1 MKFGGL
7 PHLVVA
13 IIRPD
18 GGRIGGGT
26 VSVGHTAGGWHLD
39 LTGVRGHYWVDTCI
53 VGPDLPWVLNLYR
66 HQTSHIIVTSLIMTP
81 AQS

>member
-26 VSVGHTAGGWHLD
+26 VSVGHTTGGWHLD

-53 VGPDLPWVLNLYR
+53 VGPDLPWVLHLCRNYLVI
-66 HQTSHIIVTSLIMTP
+66 S
-81 AQS
+81 